1 MTRLHATAG
10 SWLQTMHGS
19 VNHTKMYNVL
29 ALEGGRCEPDGG
41 LRTKALA
48 SAGCGNRREFP
59 PTLALLLTTTTCCL
73 SISKSSPI
81 YDLTLLRLDLDRSIG
96 KFLSLLTL
104 LSSPAPPLTC
114 KPFNVREIASVPCCF
129 CCRLACCLH
138 IGVQRV
144 EILGLK
150 KRILSKGFWTKLTC
164 EQSTLNHQSQMKYC
178 WLKRVP
184 LGQRKLYLGRKSWS
198 WDE

>member
-1 MTRLHATAG
+1 MASNRIFSGVTEFPHTFINSQLMTRLHATAG

-114 KPFNVREIASVPCCF
+114 KPFNVREIASVPCRF

-138 IGVQRV
+138 ICVQRV

-150 KRILSKGFWTKLTC
+150 KGFCQKDS
-164 EQSTLNHQSQMKYC
+164 EQN
-178 WLKRVP
+178 
-184 LGQRKLYLGRKSWS
+184 
-198 WDE
+198 